1 MRGEGELIAQALVA
15 SRRKISVFLW
25 SVFVLVLVFGS
36 LLFLVEGGTNPQ
48 LSSIPQSGYWAVTTM
63 MTVGYGYVAP
73 VAGSGRVLAGIIVI
87 MDYGVIA
94 VSAGI
99 AR

>member
-1 MRGEGELIAQALVA
+1 M
-15 SRRKISVFLW
+15 SVYLW

-36 LLFLVEGGTNPQ
+36 LLFLVEGGANPQ
-48 LSSIPQSGYWAVTTM
+48 FSSIPQSGYWAVTTM
-63 MTVGYGYVAP
+63 KTVGYGYVAP
-73 VAGSGRVLAGIIVI
+73 IAGLGRVLAVIIVI

-99 AR
+99 AS